1 VRKVLEN
8 LEGDNDAGRICHNPE
23 TLWCKIVNQHL
34 RSHSYVET
42 VRGKQLVIK
51 VDSSVYLQELRTM
64 QKQLEEKM
72 RSASGGRY
80 CFLVFIL

>member
-8 LEGDNDAGRICHNPE
+8 LEGDNDTGRISQNPE
-23 TLWCKIVNQHL
+23 TLWCKIVNEQL

-51 VDSSVYLQELRTM
+51 VDSSVYLQELRMM
-64 QKQLEEKM
+64 QKQLEEKI

-80 CFLVFIL
+80 CFLTFIV